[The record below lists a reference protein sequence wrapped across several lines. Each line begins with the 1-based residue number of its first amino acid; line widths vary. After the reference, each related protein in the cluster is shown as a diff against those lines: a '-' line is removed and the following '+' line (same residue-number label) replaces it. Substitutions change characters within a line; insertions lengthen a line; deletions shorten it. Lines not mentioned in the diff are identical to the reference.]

1 MDQEIAHSS
10 FYGKSAKND
19 PKMTYEKKT
28 RFYSLFLENACKMHR
43 KKQML
48 EHCLQK
54 YPFFQTADE
63 KRIEYFRKNAQTVAP
78 NYMFFHRCAEIYSFF
93 MIDEKLKKNDF
104 FNFSR
109 FRELPF
115 FFEFITKK
123 APSFIAREKH
133 IFINFVYL

>member
-1 MDQEIAHSS
+1 
-10 FYGKSAKND
+10 
-19 PKMTYEKKT
+19 
-28 RFYSLFLENACKMHR
+28 
-43 KKQML
+43 
-48 EHCLQK
+48 
-54 YPFFQTADE
+54 
-63 KRIEYFRKNAQTVAP
+63 
-78 NYMFFHRCAEIYSFF
+78 